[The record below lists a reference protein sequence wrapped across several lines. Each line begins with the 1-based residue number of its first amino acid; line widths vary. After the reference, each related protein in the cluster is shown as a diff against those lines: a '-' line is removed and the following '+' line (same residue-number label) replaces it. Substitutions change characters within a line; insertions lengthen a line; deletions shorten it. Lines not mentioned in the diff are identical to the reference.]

1 MVPVLKTK
9 DAEPHAP
16 LVYARR
22 FRDLVVYQKSRAV
35 AREIFGLSKSFPR
48 EETFSLT
55 DQIRR
60 SSRAIGAQ
68 ITEAWAERRYPK
80 HFVSKLTDADGEQ
93 QETQHWVESCLDSG
107 YLRAEQITPLI
118 EKLTE
123 IGKML
128 GSMIAKAGTFCGVDD
143 NTVREFLAEYSTGTD
158 N

>member
-1 MVPVLKTK
+1 VALLKTR
-9 DAEPHAP
+9 DAEIHRP
-16 LVYARR
+16 LIYARG
-22 FRDLVVYQKSRAV
+22 FRELIVYQKSRAV
-35 AREIFGLSKSFPR
+35 AREIFNLTKSFPR

-55 DQIRR
+55 DQVRR

-68 ITEAWAERRYPK
+68 ITEAWAKRRYPK

-107 YLRAEQITPLI
+107 YLSAEQIRPLI

-128 GSMIAKAGTFCGVDD
+128 GSMIAKADTFCGADD
-143 NTVREFLAEYSTGTD
+143 HTVREFMAEYGSATD
-158 N
+158 Y